1 VRPKHLAVLLAF
13 AMFVILG
20 YGAYQQ
26 VTNIP
31 VLHAEGRLLMR
42 ADEIKGSRDV
52 ELATRDVKL
61 AGVRRWQVQ
70 LPGGTWM
77 DCAGDCRSA
86 VLRAGPQ
93 LWEELQRRS
102 R

>member
-1 VRPKHLAVLLAF
+1 MTPRRLLPIMLAVMLA
-13 AMFVILG
+13 ILA
-20 YGAYQQ
+20 YGMYQQ

-42 ADEIKGSRDV
+42 AEELKGSRDV
-52 ELATRDVKL
+52 ELATRDIKL

-70 LPGGTWM
+70 MPGGTWI
-77 DCAGDCRSA
+77 DCEGDCRSA

-93 LWEELQRRS
+93 LWETLQNRS